1 MPGDEVSRNE
11 EGMNVR
17 IPAELRSR
25 GGEKIIVG
33 PNGESVTDEARPN
46 AVLIRNVAQ
55 AHRFRRKLLDGSFA
69 AIQDLA
75 AYENC
80 SERYIRKILPLAY
93 LAPDITEAILH
104 GTQSPTL
111 ELKHLVGGKL
121 PLSWNEQRTLLLSF
135 A

>member
-1 MPGDEVSRNE
+1 MICMAKLTRCS
-11 EGMNVR
+11 
-17 IPAELRSR
+17 
-25 GGEKIIVG
+25 
-33 PNGESVTDEARPN
+33 TY
-46 AVLIRNVAQ
+46 
-55 AHRFRRKLLDGSFA
+55 AHG
-69 AIQDLA
+69 
-75 AYENC
+75 C